1 MRRLIVPVL
10 VAALALTGC
19 SDGSSKTTDKSAQ
32 PGTTP
37 AAATFAMDD
46 SKDAGAPTLTVQK
59 GMCGKF
65 DLARLVAMYPKI
77 EPGTSQYEDGY
88 ASCTLKYAQGE
99 PERLS
104 TWIDISD
111 KTSAR
116 LARFNVRGTFLESG
130 EKGETPEVLDGF
142 PGVAYLVT
150 TVRNST
156 LTYHVYAQAANLIVD
171 MRFFLDTDAPA
182 QPNATVRAAAIDA
195 AKGTVTG
202 LLA

>member
-1 MRRLIVPVL
+1 MIVPAL

-19 SDGSSKTTDKSAQ
+19 SGGPSKTTDKNAQ

-37 AAATFAMDD
+37 AAATFALDD
-46 SKDAGAPTLTVQK
+46 SRDAGAPTLTVQK

-65 DLARLVAMYPKI
+65 DIVRLVAMYPKI
-77 EPGTSQYEDGY
+77 EPDASNYEDGF
-88 ASCTLKYAQGE
+88 ASCTLRYAQGE

-104 TWIDISD
+104 MWIDISD

-130 EKGETPEVLDGF
+130 EKGETAETLEDF

-150 TVRNST
+150 TVKNKT
-156 LTYHVYAQAANLIVD
+156 LTYRVSAQAGNLVVD
-171 MRFFLDTDAPA
+171 MHFFLESDAPA

-195 AKGTVTG
+195 AKGTVTR